1 MGKRVDYITKRNE
14 VKKEMFQKGK
24 NHRTEKV
31 VDLSP
36 KSAVSD

>member
-1 MGKRVDYITKRNE
+1 MGKRVENE
-14 VKKEMFQKGK
+14 KKMFQNGK